1 MNILFLIIG
10 LVLGIAVGT
19 GASILIRKR
28 ILKGKREDILEK
40 AELEGEN
47 IKKEKMLQAKE
58 RFLQLKSEHD
68 KYVKRHKGEKKAHGQ
83 VS

>member
-28 ILKGKREDILEK
+28 ILKGKPGSVL
-40 AELEGEN
+40 
-47 IKKEKMLQAKE
+47 
-58 RFLQLKSEHD
+58 
-68 KYVKRHKGEKKAHGQ
+68 Y
-83 VS
+83 